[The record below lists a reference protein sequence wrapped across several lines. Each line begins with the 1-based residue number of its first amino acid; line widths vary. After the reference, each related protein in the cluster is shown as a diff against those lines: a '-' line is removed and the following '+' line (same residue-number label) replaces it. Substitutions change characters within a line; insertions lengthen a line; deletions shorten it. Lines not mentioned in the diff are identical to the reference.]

1 MMLQSFQ
8 RETFNKNKEVY
19 DMSDNLEKMKNE
31 YIYERMNQKDEEE
44 DYLIPL
50 IISIWLLLTS
60 GIIITWMMFLLK

>member
-31 YIYERMNQKDEEE
+31 YIYERMNQKDEDE
-44 DYLIPL
+44 DYLTPL
-50 IISIWLLLTS
+50 IISIWLLLTF

>member
-1 MMLQSFQ
+1 
-8 RETFNKNKEVY
+8 
-19 DMSDNLEKMKNE
+19 MSDNLEKMKNE

-44 DYLIPL
+44 DYFTPL

>member
-1 MMLQSFQ
+1 MLQSFQ

-44 DYLIPL
+44 DYFTPL